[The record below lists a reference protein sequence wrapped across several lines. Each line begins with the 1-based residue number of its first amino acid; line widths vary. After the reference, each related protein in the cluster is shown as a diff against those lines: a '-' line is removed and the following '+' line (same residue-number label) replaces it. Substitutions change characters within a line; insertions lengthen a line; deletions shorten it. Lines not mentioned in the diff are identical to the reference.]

1 MEGSVRPADEVVNDE
16 IEEEFQ
22 QRNYVSFSQFA
33 RGPFKYNVIKR
44 VGGLGQM
51 ITLYGILY

>member
-33 RGPFKYNVIKR
+33 RGPFQYNVIKR